1 MQYGVADE
9 EDSLGTLEDPTPS
22 GAWMGHPRK

>member
-1 MQYGVADE
+1 MQHGVARE
-9 EDSLGTLEDPTPS
+9 EDGLGTVENPHPS